1 VIKSIFSALL
11 LSCLSTYAA
20 DETVKSAQPAEA
32 NSVVW
37 PTKPPAQI
45 YILPVTIEP
54 AAIADAKKKNA
65 EGISILPS
73 DDEEAA
79 KEKLAD
85 LKKDLTE
92 AILEKLNDAG
102 LPARVWTGT
111 GLVPPNGWK
120 LASNV
125 VNLDPGKKMMGTDN
139 PVVGVITSVSD
150 SATPDGKP
158 FLVFNSSVKG
168 KVAPGPGLSPFAKI
182 GGFIAKTTGLQ
193 ESMQIGRIADSIA
206 ENLTDG
212 MKSHNLKSKDD

>member
-1 VIKSIFSALL
+1 MIKFLLSALL

-20 DETVKSAQPAEA
+20 DETVKPAQPAEA

-37 PTKPPAQI
+37 PTKPPSQI

-79 KEKLAD
+79 KEKLTD
-85 LKKDLTE
+85 LRKDLTE

-102 LPARVWTGT
+102 LPSRVWTGS

-150 SATPDGKP
+150 SANPNGKP